1 MKSSE
6 LTSNE
11 AETYIIILDN
21 MTLCYGTKTI
31 KLCVCA
37 QSCLTLCTPMNC
49 SSPGSSVHVI
59 SQARILS
66 GLPLPSLGDLPDPG
80 IEPESPVS
88 PALAGRFFTTE
99 PPSRVT
105 LKLVMPSGLIQ

>member
-37 QSCLTLCTPMNC
+37 PSCLTPCNPMNC

-66 GLPLPSLGDLPDPG
+66 GLPFPSPGDLPNPG
-80 IEPESPVS
+80 IKSGS
-88 PALAGRFFTTE
+88 PALQVDFFFTTE